1 MNLSVFPQLEKIV
14 QVPQS
19 LASQPSGTI
28 SILFWDL
35 FCSGITEMIQQPPCK
50 ATCTQ
55 PFISSWPI
63 LNSHSVL
70 KYFTTITSMKP
81 KIK

>member
-35 FCSGITEMIQQPPCK
+35 FCSGITEMIQQRPCK
-50 ATCTQ
+50 ATST
-55 PFISSWPI
+55 
-63 LNSHSVL
+63 
-70 KYFTTITSMKP
+70 
-81 KIK
+81 